1 MFNSSPNPLSGLLT
15 YTELKDEV
23 EAFRYAI
30 DVINENIT
38 LLSQTKLT
46 PVIVDMGSIEDS
58 PSNIIRNGE

>member
-1 MFNSSPNPLSGLLT
+1 MFNSFPNPLLGLLT